1 MASKKLFYKSRML
14 VVIPGIS
21 NNLLTPWKQ
30 KNDEALCWVKTSEA
44 FTSSRLFWLILSR
57 AIENA
62 VTSEKWR
69 TSFIRGGRGKGKTS
83 NQAFL
88 PRLNYSA
95 GEGLL
100 LPPLVLLPQPDSKS
114 LTVVVGNVFKSPES
128 FILLMMGCPCVTDI
142 FSEGVKW
149 WQLCL
154 ILKMKWSF
162 EVYERR
168 RESSLSVWLLWFL
181 KSVCNPSKS
190 FHKHFESFQENLF
203 YFVLVCLFGFLLGF
217 PSLRGIT
224 QNSIKG
230 GTL

>member
-1 MASKKLFYKSRML
+1 MQLLQRNEGPHSFVGDGEKERPAAKLSSHGW
-14 VVIPGIS
+14 I
-21 NNLLTPWKQ
+21 T
-30 KNDEALCWVKTSEA
+30 AL
-44 FTSSRLFWLILSR
+44 
-57 AIENA
+57 
-62 VTSEKWR
+62 EKVY
-69 TSFIRGGRGKGKTS
+69 SF
-83 NQAFL
+83 
-88 PRLNYSA
+88 
-95 GEGLL
+95 
-100 LPPLVLLPQPDSKS
+100 PPLVLLPQPDSKS

-168 RESSLSVWLLWFL
+168 RESSLSIWLLWFL

-190 FHKHFESFQENLF
+190 FHKHFESFQEDLF

-224 QNSIKG
+224 ERQHK